1 MAHINFNHLN
11 ASTFNSF
18 VPKATIT
25 ANKKTFKNALIFSGF
40 VLLFFVVSIKINE
53 KKYIIKDDEIFS

>member
-1 MAHINFNHLN
+1 MN